1 MSIIEASDDRLES
14 YFKRLGK
21 FYGSAKSK
29 AEGDEHKF
37 SEDMKSPATLYFSD
51 AGLFFVC

>member
-1 MSIIEASDDRLES
+1 MIIRMSIIEASENRLVS

-37 SEDMKSPATLYFSD
+37 LE
-51 AGLFFVC
+51 LFKLFGE